1 MAGTVEGGQKAARTN
16 MMKYGLDFYQKV
28 GAKGGKVRG
37 VKKGFAGM
45 GHERAS
51 AAGRKGGQKSRRR
64 AALRNADLE
73 PVKKHWWSR

>member
-37 VKKGFAGM
+37 VKK
-45 GHERAS
+45 
-51 AAGRKGGQKSRRR
+51 
-64 AALRNADLE
+64 
-73 PVKKHWWSR
+73 